1 MVLIFFLNIKWV
13 LCSWIS
19 VRCSILPFLLLL
31 LLFFH
36 LLLRLF
42 CSHAW
47 FSANQLM
54 YLSPSIRILL
64 HIYHN
69 STTTNYLVTSTVAT
83 TRFHFLWCY
92 KSAVRT
98 VIHSC
103 REKGAAGK
111 IIRSVITDT
120 KIGPNFTVAGEKI
133 IEQVFIIIWVK
144 RIVNSCWTG
153 GF

>member
-1 MVLIFFLNIKWV
+1 MDLIFFLNSKWV

-31 LLFFH
+31 LFFH

-47 FSANQLM
+47 FSAISWCI
-54 YLSPSIRILL
+54 YHPVSKL

-69 STTTNYLVTSTVAT
+69 STTTNHLVASTVAT
-83 TRFHFLWCY
+83 TRFLFLWCY

-103 REKGAAGK
+103 REKSAAGK

-120 KIGPNFTVAGEKI
+120 KIGPNFMVAGEKI